1 MFNVSCHKDAPLIRS
16 RQPRIGVIGY
26 GAVGEEIVHCLELRG
41 DLAALVG
48 MLDVPANLDL
58 LRGKANGRFSVVAT
72 LEELLALRPDIVIE
86 AAGHAALKRFGPEV
100 LSRGIDL
107 MIGSVGVISDRD
119 VAAEMVRSAPVGT
132 EIWIASGAVAGIDGL
147 LAARTLKPHSITYT
161 SVKPPVAWEGTPA
174 EKLVAGHRSDRFVFF
189 EGSARE
195 ASMQY
200 PQNANVA
207 ATVAL
212 AGVGLDHTQVR
223 LVSDPAVSGPVG
235 IIEAEGEFGRFVFE
249 TLALATPSNP
259 KSSALTGHS
268 FAAAALDGMCFRA
281 LDVIRAGL

>member
-1 MFNVSCHKDAPLIRS
+1 VPLTASC
-16 RQPRIGVIGY
+16 QPRIGVIGY
-26 GAVGEEIVHCLELRG
+26 GAVGEEIVHCLALRG

-48 MLDVPANLDL
+48 VIVTPANLG
-58 LRGKANGRFSVVAT
+58 RRSRKADGRFPVVDT
-72 LEELLALRPDIVIE
+72 IEDLLALRPSIVIE

-107 MIGSVGVISDRD
+107 MIGSVGVMSDRAI
-119 VAAEMVRSAPVGT
+119 AAHMVRSVPSGT

-147 LAARTLKPHSITYT
+147 LAARTLYPRSVSYT
-161 SVKPPVAWEGTPA
+161 SVKPPVAWEGTRA
-174 EKLVAGHRSDRFVFF
+174 EELIAAHRSERFVFF

-195 ASMQY
+195 ASTQY

-207 ATVAL
+207 ATVAF
-212 AGVGLDHTQVR
+212 AGIGLDQTQVR
-223 LVSDPAVSGPVG
+223 LVSDPAVPGPLG
-235 IIEAEGEFGRFVFE
+235 IIEAEGDFGRFTFE
-249 TLALATPSNP
+249 TLALATPGNP

-281 LDVIRAGL
+281 LDIIRSAL